1 MGAINA
7 IDTEALDN
15 NHFKSGDKMMVYHP
29 TTWEKLHEFV
39 VDADTTVSDTSISVT
54 SDTPD
59 GDIPVGAILEHNSK
73 EVVESETI
81 RTENLVYL
89 GATWSKTVYL
99 TESDF
104 ASSIYTLNGT
114 EGITLVNIS
123 GGGTYYV
130 DLPLKA
136 NSEKNGC
143 GLDLIVKNLAGTVNL
158 RVPAGDS
165 GVYIKTTQ
173 GNTSTS
179 LSITSGDSI
188 RVVYDV
194 ANQHWQKITI

>member
-1 MGAINA
+1 
-7 IDTEALDN
+7 
-15 NHFKSGDKMMVYHP
+15 
-29 TTWEKLHEFV
+29 
-39 VDADTTVSDTSISVT
+39 VDADTTISDTSISVV

-59 GDIPVGAILEHNSK
+59 GDIPVGAVLEHNSK

-81 RTENLVYL
+81 RTVNLVNL
-89 GATWSKTVYL
+89 GASWSKTVYL

-104 ASSIYTLNGT
+104 ASSVYTLNGT

-123 GGGTYYV
+123 GGGLYYV
-130 DLPLKA
+130 DLPLVA

-143 GLDLIVKNLAGTVNL
+143 GLDLIVKHLAGSFEV

-173 GNTSTS
+173 GSTLTSYAVTGGAS
-179 LSITSGDSI
+179 L

-194 ANQHWQKITI
+194 ENGHWQRISI

>member
-1 MGAINA
+1 
-7 IDTEALDN
+7 
-15 NHFKSGDKMMVYHP
+15 
-29 TTWEKLHEFV
+29 
-39 VDADTTVSDTSISVT
+39 
-54 SDTPD
+54 
-59 GDIPVGAILEHNSK
+59 
-73 EVVESETI
+73 
-81 RTENLVYL
+81 
-89 GATWSKTVYL
+89 L

-173 GNTSTS
+173 GSTSTS